1 MSERNAEFLE
11 VYGDYRVK
19 DQLRYYDGR
28 RQEFEQARNQL
39 VVMIATLTA
48 LAGLAGGL
56 AAGNVFGQRPLWAV
70 LAVVFPALAT
80 TVAGYDALY
89 AFQHQAQLFQD
100 AARSLDLARTAAPQG
115 TTVDDQAVSE
125 YVTGVEV
132 ILTTEQGHWGQ
143 LISDLR
149 LPATAATDGDR
160 RAQPET

>member
-1 MSERNAEFLE
+1 
-11 VYGDYRVK
+11 
-19 DQLRYYDGR
+19 
-28 RQEFEQARNQL
+28 
-39 VVMIATLTA
+39 
-48 LAGLAGGL
+48 
-56 AAGNVFGQRPLWAV
+56 
-70 LAVVFPALAT
+70 
-80 TVAGYDALY
+80 VAGYDALY

-125 YVTGVEV
+125 YVTGVEA